1 MHEVDHRAQKGIVV
15 GQGLG
20 RTSQMA
26 ASEGQG
32 EREKNEGPSRV
43 EKGHCGYE
51 QRGLGPMQ
59 PRQTSRWPRCSPHS
73 GREVRVLFYEM
84 QNHPSQNALYI
95 ALDSRRCHKKFVLS

>member
-1 MHEVDHRAQKGIVV
+1 MHEADRRAQKGIVV

-59 PRQTSRWPRCSPHS
+59 PNRHHAGPGAPRTPA
-73 GREVRVLFYEM
+73 GRCVFYFTKCKITRVKMLCTLLWTQEGATKGLF
-84 QNHPSQNALYI
+84 
-95 ALDSRRCHKKFVLS
+95 